1 MAIQFRC
8 GCGKS
13 YAVAESFAGKRVK
26 CKACSAVLTVPVVPE
41 PPADFEFVDE
51 PAVAVKKSVK
61 AVEVIEVD
69 VDEDDRPVPRNKKKK
84 KNKSA
89 GMTLVEERELVDQL
103 NENVARSKRGVRS
116 VAFLICGLAIV
127 IGCAILFIFRGD
139 FLAISGDLMRI
150 MVVVAI
156 GIFALMGLAA
166 IAKGAYGLLTG
177 QMFGEED

>member
-1 MAIQFRC
+1 MAIQFQC

-13 YAVAESFAGKRVK
+13 YTVAETFAGKRVK
-26 CKACSAVLTVPVVPE
+26 CKACATVVTVPALPE
-41 PPADFEFVDE
+41 APADFEFVSE

-69 VDEDDRPVPRNKKKK
+69 VDEPSVPRKKKK
-84 KNKSA
+84 KKKKSQ
-89 GMTLVEERELVDQL
+89 GMTLEEERELVDKL
-103 NENVARSKRGVRS
+103 NENDARSKRSIRS
-116 VAFLICGLAIV
+116 IAFLICGFTIV
-127 IGCAILFIFRGD
+127 IGCIILFIFRGD

-150 MVVVAI
+150 VVVCAI
-156 GIFALMGLAA
+156 GVFALMGLAA